1 MVGYALNLRGEAKAW
16 LTKKQTK
23 LLKLQKKETVPSFLC
38 LLIPCAKVVVIGVTS
53 SESFSVSSICHY
65 YTSNKIAFSVLT
77 LLVG

>member
-1 MVGYALNLRGEAKAW
+1 MVDQKADK
-16 LTKKQTK
+16 TFKTT
-23 LLKLQKKETVPSFLC
+23 KKETVPSFLC